1 MKTERMRRRRVH
13 KLIDKRLADNDH
25 TREMILFMITGY
37 LGVIASAWIIATA
50 IL

>member
-1 MKTERMRRRRVH
+1 MNTENRRRKRVY

-25 TREMILFMITGY
+25 TREMIFFMITGY
-37 LGVIASAWIIATA
+37 IGVIASAWIIATA